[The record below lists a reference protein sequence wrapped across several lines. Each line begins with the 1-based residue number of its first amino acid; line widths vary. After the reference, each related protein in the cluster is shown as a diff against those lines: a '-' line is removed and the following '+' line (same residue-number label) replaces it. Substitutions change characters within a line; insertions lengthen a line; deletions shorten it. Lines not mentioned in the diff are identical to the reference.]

1 MKILVGFK
9 EVTDPALSLDFGLG
23 NPVVFGAGRPRR
35 LDPADAA
42 ALNLALDLKASHQAE
57 ITLISIGPEGVVEYL
72 RDGLAAGAAKAVRI
86 AAADG
91 LSPYGKARLLAQ
103 AARLYNADIIFTGAR
118 SLDTGSSQVG
128 PLAAGLLGWPC
139 GGYVT
144 GLKPEGDKNSLILI
158 KDIGRGEREKVSC
171 PLPAVITV
179 RGEGRLPYARLD
191 SLIASKTAAIDV
203 LTPADLGLATLP
215 ADPTRVTNLAYPH
228 PRLRKSPPLDSS
240 LPAFERI
247 LQLLQGGIAKRAGR
261 MLPGDSEAVAE
272 ELFEMLKEAGVL
284 RPQAHERL

>member
-9 EVTDPALSLDFGLG
+9 EILDPALSLDFGLG
-23 NPVVFGAGRPRR
+23 NPVVFGAGRPCR
-35 LDPADAA
+35 LDLADAA
-42 ALNLALDLKASHQAE
+42 ALNLALGLKDSLEAE
-57 ITLISIGPEGVVEYL
+57 IILISIGQEGVEEYL

-86 AAADG
+86 AADDS
-91 LSPYGKARLLAQ
+91 LSPYHKARLLAQ
-103 AARLYNADIIFTGAR
+103 AARLYQADIIFTGAR
-118 SLDTGSSQVG
+118 SADTGSGQVG
-128 PLAAGLLGWPC
+128 PLAAGFLGWPC

-144 GLKPEGDKNSLILI
+144 GLAPGGKKDSLILT

-171 PLPAVITV
+171 PLPAVVTV

-191 SLIASKTAAIDV
+191 SLIASRESKIEV

-215 ADPTRVTNLAYPH
+215 ADPTRVTVLAYPR
-228 PRLRKSPPLDSS
+228 PRPRKAPPLDSS

-247 LQLLQGGIAKRAGR
+247 LQLLQGGIARRAGR